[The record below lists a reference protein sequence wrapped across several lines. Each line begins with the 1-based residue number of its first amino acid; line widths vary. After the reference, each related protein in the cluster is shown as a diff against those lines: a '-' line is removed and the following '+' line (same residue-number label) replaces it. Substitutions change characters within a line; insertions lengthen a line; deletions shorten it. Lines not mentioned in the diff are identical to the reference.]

1 MNMDKI
7 RELLEKYYEGTASGS
22 EADILVQYF
31 RDNEDVPEDLRIDA
45 AIFRDMAAMK
55 EDVAVPDNL
64 EQLIIDSTI
73 GRKRRNIIL
82 WKVIPSVAASLA
94 LITVLTISFISGHD
108 RILSSDGNTMIAQSE
123 PVFVHK
129 EEIPAEPTPAE
140 DCTPT
145 APATEQVINST
156 AVPEPAIARASAPQK
171 RSTTRKASE
180 NNYIEVYDSIQAAKI
195 SSRILAKL
203 ESTISRVADKGI
215 RKTEI
220 AVAAIKDPVNAPQIL
235 DEINN
240 SL

>member
-1 MNMDKI
+1 MNIDKI
-7 RELLEKYYEGTASGS
+7 RELLEKYYEGSASNI
-22 EADILVQYF
+22 ETDILKQYF
-31 RDNEDVPEDLRIDA
+31 RDNNDIPEDLRVDA
-45 AIFRDMAAMK
+45 AIFRDMATMK
-55 EDVAVPDNL
+55 EDVALPENL

-94 LITVLTISFISGHD
+94 LLTVLTISFISGHE
-108 RILSSDGNTMIAQSE
+108 RILSSDEDVMVAQSE
-123 PVFVHK
+123 PVQAPV
-129 EEIPAEPTPAE
+129 ETTAQPADTDNLTQPASTPEPVVSK
-140 DCTPT
+140 T
-145 APATEQVINST
+145 AT
-156 AVPEPAIARASAPQK
+156 PEPAIAQAPAPKK
-171 RSTTRKASE
+171 RSTARKASE

-235 DEINN
+235 DEISN
-240 SL
+240 

>member
-1 MNMDKI
+1 MNIDKI
-7 RELLEKYYEGTASGS
+7 RDLLEKYYEGSASNI
-22 EADILVQYF
+22 ETDILKQYF
-31 RDNEDVPEDLRIDA
+31 RDNNDIPEDLRVDA
-45 AIFRDMAAMK
+45 AIFRDMATMK
-55 EDVAVPDNL
+55 EDVALPENL

-94 LITVLTISFISGHD
+94 LLTVLTISFISGHE
-108 RILSSDGNTMIAQSE
+108 RILSSDEDALVAQSE
-123 PVFVHK
+123 PVLVHK
-129 EEIPAEPTPAE
+129 EEITAPPTPTE
-140 DCTPT
+140 DCTLT
-145 APATEQVINST
+145 ASTPEPVVSKTAT
-156 AVPEPAIARASAPQK
+156 PEPAIAQAPAPK
-171 RSTTRKASE
+171 KSSTARRASE

-235 DEINN
+235 DEISN
-240 SL
+240 

>member
-55 EDVAVPDNL
+55 ENVAVPDNL

-108 RILSSDGNTMIAQSE
+108 RILSSDVNTMIAQSE

-171 RSTTRKASE
+171 RSTTRKTSE